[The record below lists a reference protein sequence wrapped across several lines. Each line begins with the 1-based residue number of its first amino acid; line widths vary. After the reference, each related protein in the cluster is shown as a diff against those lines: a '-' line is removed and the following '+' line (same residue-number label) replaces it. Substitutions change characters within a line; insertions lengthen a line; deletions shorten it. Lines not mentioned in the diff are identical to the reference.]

1 MTAEAPTTSAG
12 GKPDVPAILAR
23 WRALVAAGHSAAR
36 FERFQK
42 GDEFAAELIEA
53 RREVRLRAI
62 VMLVN
67 ATDLLSVAKRMHERA
82 VELHVPQTSPL
93 IGFDAVALKYTRAR
107 TWQSCAWDLHPD
119 LPEVQPRW
127 D

>member
-1 MTAEAPTTSAG
+1 VTAEASTTGAG
-12 GKPDVPAILAR
+12 AKPDVSAILAR
-23 WRALVAAGHSAAR
+23 WRALAAAGHSAAR
-36 FERFQK
+36 FERFRK

-53 RREVRLRAI
+53 RRDVRLHAI
-62 VMLVN
+62 VVLVN
-67 ATDLLSVAKRMHERA
+67 ATDLLSAAKRMHERG

-107 TWQSCAWDLHPD
+107 TWQSCAWDLDPD

>member
-1 MTAEAPTTSAG
+1 VTAETPTTSAG
-12 GKPDVPAILAR
+12 GKPAVPEILAR
-23 WRALVAAGHSAAR
+23 WRALAAGGHSAAR

-42 GDEFAAELIEA
+42 GDEFAAALIEA
-53 RREVRLRAI
+53 RRDVRLRAI
-62 VMLVN
+62 VMLVS
-67 ATDLLSVAKRMHERA
+67 ATDLQSAAKRMHERA
-82 VELHVPQTSPL
+82 IESHVPQDSPL

-107 TWQSCAWDLHPD
+107 TWQSCAWDLDPD